1 MKICLESSGYLFL
14 LFFFFQGELDEDYF
28 NIASYNV
35 VDHINLCEIMYIH
48 KLDPFFFGLVSPV
61 RKVLLILL
69 SES

>member
-35 VDHINLCEIMYIH
+35 VGHIEIMYIH
-48 KLDPFFFGLVSPV
+48 KLDLFFFGLVSHQ
-61 RKVLLILL
+61 
-69 SES
+69 